1 MSCDLM
7 PFCWG
12 FRWWWCC
19 SLWIYGWFW
28 MGFHEEGL

>member
-12 FRWWWCC
+12 FRW
-19 SLWIYGWFW
+19 
-28 MGFHEEGL
+28 